1 VTSRKRGLFVTFEG
15 VEGSGKT
22 TQAEL
27 LGQVLES
34 RSPVV
39 VREPGGTE
47 LGERMREVLLFGGM
61 LIDPE
66 AEMYLFMAAR
76 SQLISEVI
84 KPALEDGRIV
94 IADRYHDSTLAYQG
108 GGRGL
113 STSWPPAFPKP
124 DVTFLLELPVE
135 GGRLRQLVAGKK
147 ADRVESEPSDFHER
161 VAAAYARLA
170 ESEPQRFVRIDARDT
185 RENVHSIV
193 KQRVDEMLAV
203 RR

>member
-1 VTSRKRGLFVTFEG
+1 VAHRGLFVTFEG

-22 TQAEL
+22 TQAEM
-27 LGQVLES
+27 LGQALEA
-34 RSPVV
+34 RNPVV

-61 LIDPE
+61 QIDPE

-84 KPALEDGRIV
+84 GPAIGAGQVV

-113 STSWPPAFPKP
+113 ATSWPLAFPKP
-124 DVTFLLELPVE
+124 DVTFLLDLPVE

-147 ADRVESEPSDFHER
+147 ADRVESEASDFHER

-170 ESEPQRFVRIDARDT
+170 ELEPDRFVRIDARDT

-193 KQRVDEMLAV
+193 KQRVDQLLAV